1 VSSGSDPAASRIADE
16 LTGLRQG
23 LEALTQRLDRLAD
36 DNARLQARLDDSE
49 TARADLL
56 AQTERLIELLAE
68 SRRELADRDHPK

>member
-1 VSSGSDPAASRIADE
+1 M
-16 LTGLRQG
+16 
-23 LEALTQRLDRLAD
+23 ALTLRLDRLAD